1 MQANDLQ
8 TTKVTGKEA
17 TGKQETKMLVSS
29 AM

>member
-8 TTKVTGKEA
+8 TTKVAGKEA
-17 TGKQETKMLVSS
+17 TENQETKMLVS